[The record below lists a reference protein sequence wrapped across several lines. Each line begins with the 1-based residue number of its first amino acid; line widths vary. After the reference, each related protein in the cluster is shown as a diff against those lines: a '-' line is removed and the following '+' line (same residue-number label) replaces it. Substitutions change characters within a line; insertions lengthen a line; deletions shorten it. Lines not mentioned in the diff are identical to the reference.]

1 VKGRRTGANDTSPQV
16 AAMLMAANRALT
28 SQEKV
33 RQVLEC
39 NEVSEAMALAGLR
52 ARHPGASE
60 RELRLRLAALRL
72 GRPLMIAAFGWDP
85 ARSGDG

>member
-1 VKGRRTGANDTSPQV
+1 MKRRRTGASDTSPAI

-33 RQVLEC
+33 RQVLDC

-52 ARHPGASE
+52 ARHPEASD
-60 RELRLRLAALRL
+60 RELRLRLAAQRL

-85 ARSGDG
+85 ERSGDG